1 MLLQALHAEIE
12 IRNLTLQ
19 VTLLVQ
25 KGVGDVVPTPLH
37 PCGVNVSVTGVIFVL
52 YLVDLKTEHLLG
64 YDCRNSGHK
73 IADQEL
79 LMELYW
85 PYIFPGLMHVIHLK

>member
-1 MLLQALHAEIE
+1 MLLQALHTEIE

-52 YLVDLKTEHLLG
+52 Y
-64 YDCRNSGHK
+64 
-73 IADQEL
+73 
-79 LMELYW
+79 
-85 PYIFPGLMHVIHLK
+85 